1 MKRKKT
7 PRSSQLLFEP
17 LESRLL
23 LDATNVAADDGPMP
37 QTSASETGPA
47 VEVSAEA
54 TPTAGGSMAPSG
66 IAGREPAGDATFDHA
81 RVHPIEPAVAGRVG
95 RASPVASPPVMRR
108 P

>member
-66 IAGREPAGDATFDHA
+66 IAGREPAGDATALTTQGVWDDCDV
-81 RVHPIEPAVAGRVG
+81 VHVFKEPLPDDLVPLA
-95 RASPVASPPVMRR
+95 
-108 P
+108 